1 MSGISSDGDSKCELY
16 KKEKSKEPSR
26 SSSIKEGKE
35 TKVKVNEGEQMQLEN
50 LRRGNKKRNM
60 RNIIYTIY
68 VSAQIYYII
77 YTFGYTYD

>member
-1 MSGISSDGDSKCELY
+1 MSGISSNVDSKCELY

-50 LRRGNKKRNM
+50 RRRGNIK
-60 RNIIYTIY
+60 RNIIYIY

>member
-1 MSGISSDGDSKCELY
+1 MSGISSDVDSKCELY

-35 TKVKVNEGEQMQLEN
+35 TKVKVNEGEEMQLEN
-50 LRRGNKKRNM
+50 LRRGNIKRNM
-60 RNIIYTIY
+60 RNIIYIY